1 MVRPARYG
9 LRVDADA
16 LVEVCFATAV
26 AVRRA
31 LDGIDDWGPAGTRAG
46 QYLSDLA
53 ADEAALTV
61 LESAGLGVVSEES
74 GVHRGDRPLIAVL
87 DPVDGSTNAARR
99 IPWFAT
105 SVCVVDSD
113 GPLAAA
119 VVNQATGERFW
130 ATRGG
135 GAFGERGPLAPAPT
149 LALADSVVAI
159 SGLTAHLGWRQFR
172 ALGACALDL
181 CAVAGGQ
188 IDAYVDAT
196 RPAAHAPWDY
206 LGGWLICEEAGAVS
220 ADAGGEALPVHG
232 HADRRSPVA
241 AATPALLEEIFWKIG

>member
-1 MVRPARYG
+1 VD
-9 LRVDADA
+9 VDA
-16 LVEVCFATAV
+16 LLEVCFAAAT

-31 LDGIDDWGPAGTRAG
+31 LDATEDWGLAGTRPG

-53 ADEAALTV
+53 ADEAALAV
-61 LESAGLGVVSEES
+61 LGGAGLAVVSEES
-74 GVHRGDRPLIAVL
+74 GVHDADRALIAVL
-87 DPVDGSTNAARR
+87 DPVDGSTNASRG

-105 SVCVVDSD
+105 SVCIVDGD

-130 ATRGG
+130 ASRGG
-135 GAFGERGPLAPAPT
+135 GAFGDRGPLAPSGVTT
-149 LALADSVVAI
+149 LAGSVVAL
-159 SGLTAHLGWRQFR
+159 SGLTEHLGWRQFR

-181 CAVAGGQ
+181 CAVAGGR

-206 LGGWLICEEAGAVS
+206 LGGWLICQESGAVT
-220 ADAGGEALPVHG
+220 ADAGGAELAVHG
-232 HADRRSPVA
+232 HGDRRSPVA
-241 AATPALLEEIFWKIG
+241 AATPALLYEIFCKIG